1 MASILNVDK
10 IRATGSTTDGLTVD
24 SSGRVSMPVKP
35 AFSAVRV
42 SSQALNNSTVVCD
55 TVITNVGGHYSGST
69 GQFTCPIAGLYQFHF
84 ECMGNSSTGGH
95 DYFAKINGTTSQH
108 LLSVRPVSVNNA
120 DVYASKTS
128 SAGVAVFA
136 AGDTVEVFSPQNVT
150 IYSDGNS
157 WVKFCG
163 YFIG

>member
-1 MASILNVDK
+1 MSKIFVDEISPK
-10 IRATGSTTDGLTVD
+10 T
-24 SSGRVSMPVKP
+24 SGKHVLMPEKP
-35 AFSAVRV
+35 AFSAVRI
-42 SSQALNNSTVVCD
+42 SPQTLNNSTVVCD

-84 ECMGNSSTGGH
+84 ECMGSSSAAGH
-95 DYFAKINGTTSQH
+95 DYFAKINGATSQH

-128 SAGVAVFA
+128 SAGVSVFA
-136 AGDTVEVFSPQNVT
+136 AGDTVEIFSPQSIT
-150 IYSDGNS
+150 IYSDGNC

-163 YFIG
+163 YLIG